1 MVSERGVLTYPIPLY
16 QNVEIHAE
24 YYIPQRYVID
34 DITLGT
40 TTLVITDGNHDYVVG
55 QEIRFLIPAN
65 FGSYQLNNVKG
76 FVVSIPSP
84 TQLVI
89 DVDSSRNVDPFL
101 TSATVTTASPQIV
114 AIGDVNSGAVNTNG
128 RRDNKTFIPGSFINI
143 SPQ

>member
-1 MVSERGVLTYPIPLY
+1 MVSERGVLSYPIPIY

-40 TTLVITDGNHDYVVG
+40 TTIVITDGNHDYVVG
-55 QEIRFLIPAN
+55 QQIRFLIPSN

-76 FVVSIPSP
+76 YVVSVPSP
-84 TQLVI
+84 TQLVV

-101 TSATVTTASPQIV
+101 TSATVTTASPQII
-114 AIGDVNSGAVNTNG
+114 AIGDVNSGVANSKG
-128 RRDNKTFIPGSFINI
+128 RIDNITFIPGSFINI

>member
-1 MVSERGVLTYPIPLY
+1 MVSERGVISYPAPLY

-40 TTLVITDGNHDYVVG
+40 TTDVITTVNHDYVIG

-76 FVVSIPSP
+76 YVISVPSP

-89 DVDSSRNVDPFL
+89 NVDSSRNVDPFL
-101 TSATVTTASPQIV
+101 SLATVTTASPQII
-114 AIGDVNSGAVNTNG
+114 AIGDVNSGAINTQGRTQNG
-128 RRDNKTFIPGSFINI
+128 TFIPGSFIDV

>member
-1 MVSERGVLTYPIPLY
+1 MVSERGVISYPVPLY

-40 TTLVITDGNHDYVVG
+40 TTEVITTVNHDYVVG

-76 FVVSIPSP
+76 YVISVPSP

-101 TSATVTTASPQIV
+101 SLATVTTSSPQII
-114 AIGDVNSGAVNTNG
+114 AIGDVNSGAINTQGRTQNG
-128 RRDNKTFIPGSFINI
+128 TFIPGSFIDV